1 MLKKLPLYTL
11 ALIGLTVFFA
21 SCKKDYESAQT
32 IDSTKIKAY
41 IAANNLTTMV
51 EDSAKTGYYYQIV
64 TPGTGDNYKL
74 TDSVLY
80 SAEAKGL
87 ENGTVY
93 IAKPGYYNLGTLVA
107 YTGGVSAT
115 TGTTAL
121 AIPAIL
127 DVMKK
132 LKPGGSARILLPS
145 YLAWGRN
152 GSVSVPSNENIDIT
166 VTTFADKNQAALDD
180 RLLAEFVA
188 TKGLTMTKDPSGVY
202 YNISAA
208 GSGTYPITK
217 YSEITSSYTGRYLD
231 GTVFDSNTA
240 ATFSMIPGS
249 SNGIISGIQNL
260 LPGKL
265 EKDGKVRILIPSRL
279 GYGTSG
285 SGTGGVP
292 GNTVLDFDFEVTSVA
307 AP

>member
-1 MLKKLPLYTL
+1 MLKKLSGYTL
-11 ALIGLTVFFA
+11 ALIGLTVLFA

-51 EDSAKTGYYYQIV
+51 EDSAKTGYYYQIL
-64 TPGTGDNYKL
+64 TPGTGDTYKL

-93 IAKPGYYNLGTLVA
+93 IAKPDFYNLGTFVA

-115 TGTTAL
+115 STRTGL
-121 AIPAIL
+121 SIPAL
-127 DVMKK
+127 TDVIKK

-152 GSVSVPSNENIDIT
+152 GSDNIPPNENIDIT
-166 VTTFADKNQAALDD
+166 VTTYADKSQTALDD
-180 RLLAEFVA
+180 RLIAEFIS

-202 YNISAA
+202 YSISAV

-217 YSEITSSYTGRYLD
+217 YSTFNATYTGRYKD
-231 GTVFDSNTA
+231 GTVFDSNTDLSFTLS
-240 ATFSMIPGS
+240 AT
-249 SNGIISGIQNL
+249 IQGWIDV

-265 EKDGKVRILIPSRL
+265 EKGGKMRMIIPSRL
-279 GYGTSG
+279 AYGTTGNG
-285 SGTGGVP
+285 SVP
-292 GNTVLDFDFEVTSVA
+292 ANAILDFDIEITSVT